1 MCDVLLPALAA
12 VAVLGLLNSG
22 NAGGHCIEIPQ
33 QVGNVTHS
41 NYYVAQTHHQQHSA
55 PEFAYAAPQAHYQ
68 QQHHQPQYA
77 GPAYAPAHH
86 QQPYYGA
93 PQANPY
99 GGHYGYSDQGGVGA
113 GINYDGQQML
123 GAGVQSGD
131 DGVGFGAN
139 VGGVG
144 AGVDFGPRS
153 Y

>member
-12 VAVLGLLNSG
+12 VAVLGMLNSG
-22 NAGGHCIEIPQ
+22 NSAGHCIEIPQ

-41 NYYVAQTHHQQHSA
+41 NYYVAQTHYQPHSA

-68 QQHHQPQYA
+68 EHHQQSYA
-77 GPAYAPAHH
+77 APAYAPAPAP
-86 QQPYYGA
+86 QAYYGA
-93 PQANPY
+93 PETNVY
-99 GGHYGYSDQGGVGA
+99 GGHYSYADQGGVGA

-123 GAGVQSGD
+123 GAGVHANDG
-131 DGVGFGAN
+131 GVGVGAN

-144 AGVDFGPRS
+144 AGVDFGPRT